1 MKLTYN
7 RMRQLS
13 NFKSWLFAL
22 DKSWCNQWDTDK
34 TKIQSIRIFGFNIK
48 LERKKYKGLF

>member
-13 NFKSWLFAL
+13 YFKSWLFAL
-22 DKSWCNQWDTDK
+22 DKSWCNQWGTDK